1 METDGEFDETT
12 QITRKGQVTVPKR
25 LREEYGLEEGD
36 RLRWVADEDGIR
48 VRTASRAAGRGLL
61 VDEGVSEE
69 SREEMAEE
77 LVAEIRAKRTGE
89 WQPE

>member
-1 METDGEFDETT
+1 MDTDREFDETT

-48 VRTASRAAGRGLL
+48 VRKASRAAGRGLL
-61 VDEGVSEE
+61 VDEKVPEE